1 MMLSISSHNPV
12 IENNKNK
19 VLIQNWIWKK
29 IKGPKGIILEIR
41 GSNWTFSATSNTP
54 SIFGAFFT
62 LILILLILSPSQ

>member
-41 GSNWTFSATSNTP
+41 GSNWTFSANFKHT
-54 SIFGAFFT
+54 IYFRCFFH
-62 LILILLILSPSQ
+62 INPYSFNFVS